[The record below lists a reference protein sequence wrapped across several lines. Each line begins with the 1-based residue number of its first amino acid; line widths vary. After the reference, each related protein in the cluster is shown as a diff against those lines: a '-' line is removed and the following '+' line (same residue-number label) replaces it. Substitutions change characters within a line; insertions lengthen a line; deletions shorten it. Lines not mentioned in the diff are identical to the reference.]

1 MLLDANKLPVNQKKH
16 VGSCTHTGLHVHPRR
31 FARSPEHN
39 PGSLFHAPKSRF
51 CRGQSLFVC
60 LFAFHTADLSFHNTP
75 WVSKIPA
82 FSVLPPRV
90 KVVLAG
96 LLTKFSRCRGSNVS
110 PLGPREARMDTCMS
124 DTPRN
129 HGCAE
134 ENWCSHRAFR
144 LQLGLGRPVSWPIIF
159 QVYST
164 YCRVGGVDAYCNVL
178 NGCWMY
184 RTSAHNRWT
193 EADPTHMFFFLVSLA
208 LQRLFPS

>member
-1 MLLDANKLPVNQKKH
+1 MPVVQCSGPINDAFRCQQVTSKPKKH

-134 ENWCSHRAFR
+134 EYWCSHRAFR
-144 LQLGLGRPVSWPIIF
+144 LQLGLGRPGI
-159 QVYST
+159 
-164 YCRVGGVDAYCNVL
+164 
-178 NGCWMY
+178 
-184 RTSAHNRWT
+184 
-193 EADPTHMFFFLVSLA
+193 LA
-208 LQRLFPS
+208 NYFSSVQHVCMWSGRRRCVLQRVERMRDVPNKCTQSLD